1 METVLVRIKGDE
13 TDFVRATGKA
23 DQAQAKFGKGLA
35 SLKAGLITAVPVMV
49 KGYEEIGEGVAR
61 LEETGKELAE
71 SVTAD
76 VTVMTDQF
84 EQGFQKIDLAA
95 TETIRGVT
103 YFYAEASARALTFED
118 TLDRVT
124 HGMLKLQTIGKQTG
138 DVLYDSLGK
147 FADDVIAPWKI
158 ELDKSASAWR
168 KFGANIANGMMDLV
182 AKIVT
187 QGLLYAGFIELLN
200 LLPPPG
206 VIGTGFAKL
215 LAGGM
220 DWKDWFSGGKPG
232 VPAGI
237 PGKQAGGRVGK
248 RPYLVG
254 ERGPELFVP
263 QAPGEIITNEA
274 LNRLASA
281 MRPPQ
286 APANAFQSVVNVN
299 FEGDVGE
306 FLRAFVNICRNAPA
320 QVRRDLGREV
330 IDVQDLEE
338 SV

>member
-1 METVLVRIKGDE
+1 MEQILVRIKGDE

-23 DQAQAKFGKGLA
+23 DQAQAKFGKGFAALKA
-35 SLKAGLITAVPVMV
+35 SLVTAVPVMV
-49 KGYEEIGEGVAR
+49 NSYKEIAEGVGR
-61 LEETGKELAE
+61 WEEAERELAQ

-84 EQGFQKIDLAA
+84 EQGFRKVDLAA
-95 TETIRGVT
+95 AETIRGVT
-103 YFYAEASARALTFED
+103 YFYAEASTKALTFED
-118 TLDRVT
+118 TLKIIT
-124 HGMLKLQTIGKQTG
+124 HGILRLQTIGKQTG
-138 DVLYDSLGK
+138 DVLYDALGK

-158 ELDKSASAWR
+158 ELDKSASAFK
-168 KFGANIANGMMDLV
+168 KFGANIANGMVQLV
-182 AKIVT
+182 AKVIT

-220 DWKDWFSGGKPG
+220 AWKDIFSGGKPG

-248 RPYLVG
+248 RPYFVG

-263 QAPGEIITNEA
+263 QAPGEIISNDA
-274 LNRLASA
+274 LNRLASV

-286 APANAFQSVVNVN
+286 APANALQTVVNVN

-306 FLRAFVNICRNAPA
+306 FLSAFVNICRDAPA
-320 QVRRDLGREV
+320 QVRREFGHEV
-330 IDVQDLEE
+330 IDVKDLEE